1 MRPRLALGRLAKKTG
16 IVAAVTVLLV
26 LLLEIGL
33 RMAGYA
39 DFAAVYYD
47 PKIGLRYYPNQRRH
61 MVTGEHDLGTMTI
74 NEWGFRTPPVAI
86 EKRAGSCRVVCL
98 GDSFTLGWGADDAHT
113 YPHVLQ
119 EWCDRELGPG
129 RIEVLD
135 CGQPDFNT
143 VNEERL
149 YRAVVRRFSPDVVV
163 LGYVLNDVAPETL
176 GPINMNSRLEY
187 RVGSTAIM
195 RFLRLHVWH
204 RLGIYQYADTSENRR
219 RRTEFA
225 ANEPEVLLH
234 PDGVVGKPYW
244 DVSMSALAQLAAE
257 VKADG
262 AKFLLMSFPTRRQL
276 EELPKVGDEVR
287 APQRRLARAAGDLG
301 IPFLDL
307 CDAFASRGLTSFSDL
322 DKAHPSPA
330 GYEIAGK
337 TLGGKLRELG
347 WCGMGMR

>member
-1 MRPRLALGRLAKKTG
+1 MSSTLGRCAKKAG
-16 IVAAVTVLLV
+16 IVAALTVLLV
-26 LLLEIGL
+26 LLLELGL

-61 MVTGEHDLGTMTI
+61 MLTGEHDLGTMSI
-74 NEWGFRTPPVAI
+74 NQWGFRSPPFGR
-86 EKRAGSCRVVCL
+86 EKRARSCRVVCL

-135 CGQPDFNT
+135 CGLPDFNT

-149 YRAVVRRFSPDVVV
+149 YRAVVHDFSPDVVV
-163 LGYVLNDVAPETL
+163 LGYVLNDLAPETL

-187 RVGSTAIM
+187 LVGSTAIM
-195 RFLRLHVWH
+195 RFLRLHLWH
-204 RLGIYQYADTSENRR
+204 RLGIYKYGNNSENHRR
-219 RRTEFA
+219 RMEFE

-234 PDGVVGKPYW
+234 PDGVLGKPYW
-244 DVSMSALAQLAAE
+244 DVSLSALAQLAAE
-257 VKADG
+257 VKRDG
-262 AKFLLMSFPTRRQL
+262 AKFLLMSFPTRKQI
-276 EELPKVGDEVR
+276 EALPQGGEDVR
-287 APQRRLARAAGDLG
+287 TPQRRLAKAAGDLG

-307 CDAFASRGLTSFSDL
+307 VDAFAGHGLASFSDL
-322 DKAHPSPA
+322 DRAHPSPD
-330 GYEIAGK
+330 GYALTAE
-337 TLGGKLRELG
+337 TLGSRLRELG
-347 WCGMGMR
+347 WLGAGTR